1 MALGLT
7 CTNNRLKTDYLCKA
21 EETHNLIEPDRSM
34 TEQFRKVEEH
44 WNTILL
50 AQAKNGME
58 RANRRYFGEVGKERS
73 RRTMIYSHNWSIAKG
88 YSPQTPLISQDAAL
102 LAENCGVPLQ
112 FTAADP
118 QHGPMFHQ
126 YFISFNGRGDS
137 CDDFQYPPHLAAN
150 REVGLFGRIHCKCR
164 TECRDYDTLVSAI
177 LLSIKHHLGSK
188 CSVRSTG
195 QPDGAGWTAAFEL
208 YARTFPERELPWLAN
223 WPKRPPQNG

>member
-1 MALGLT
+1 MKSPS
-7 CTNNRLKTDYLCKA
+7 RLPQGVEGA
-21 EETHNLIEPDRSM
+21 SSRPSEELHNLIAPEHEVDS
-34 TEQFRKVEEH
+34 FRETAKAVGKMLH
-44 WNTILL
+44 
-50 AQAKNGME
+50 AQAVHNIEM
-58 RANRRYFGEVGKERS
+58 ANRRYFGEVGKERS

-88 YSPQTPLISQDAAL
+88 LSPQTRLIAQDAAL
-102 LAENCGVPLQ
+102 LAENCAVPLQ

-118 QHGPMFHQ
+118 QHGPMFHP

-150 REVGLFGRIHCKCR
+150 REIGLFGRIHCKCK

>member
-1 MALGLT
+1 MNSPNGPSQPREDLHG
-7 CTNNRLKTDYLCKA
+7 
-21 EETHNLIEPDRSM
+21 LIEPEREVDS
-34 TEQFRKVEEH
+34 FRETAEAVGRMLH
-44 WNTILL
+44 
-50 AQAKNGME
+50 AQAMHNIEM
-58 RANRRYFGEVGKERS
+58 ANRRYFGEVGKERS

-88 YSPQTPLISQDAAL
+88 HSPQTPLIAQDAAL

-118 QHGPMFHQ
+118 QHGPKFHP

-150 REVGLFGRIHCKCR
+150 REIGLFGRIHCKCR

-223 WPKRPPQNG
+223 WPKRPPQHG